1 MAQAVATVHKPPE
14 RARSAVPQGPWR
26 DPRMIVGLMLMAASM
41 VAGGAALAAAD
52 HTVAYWAVGAAVH
65 EGERVERSDFTVAKV
80 KVPAR
85 TARTLIRTDAALPHR
100 LGQMVWARS
109 LSDGALVSRQDLE
122 AARSMVEVPVTVG
135 AGGVPANLRRGDVV
149 DVWVSTDDST
159 GDSTGAAAAKA
170 VKILSRARVVSRADS
185 GGLDGGPATTVV
197 VDAAGETV
205 DGHLVAAVSSG
216 HITLVRVS

>member
-1 MAQAVATVHKPPE
+1 MAQAVATVQKPLE
-14 RARSAVPQGPWR
+14 RARSAVAHGPWR
-26 DPRMIVGLMLMAASM
+26 DPRMILGLTLIAASM
-41 VAGGAALAAAD
+41 VAGGVALAAAD
-52 HTVAYWAVGAAVH
+52 HTVAYWAVSSPVH

-100 LGQMVWARS
+100 LGQMVWSRS
-109 LSDGALVSRQDLE
+109 LSGGALVSAQDLG

-149 DVWVSTDDST
+149 DVWVST
-159 GDSTGAAAAKA
+159 GDPDTAAAAKA
-170 VKILSRARVVSRADS
+170 VKVLSRARVVSRANS
-185 GGLDGGPATTVV
+185 GGLDGGPAATVV
-197 VDAAGETV
+197 VDAAGATV

-216 HITLVRVS
+216 HVTLVRVS